1 MLAALVHCAP
11 LLVAHAS
18 GSTNS
23 WRLLLESAISVQDFV
38 MLGVFCACFPPREAR
53 FCFVELW
60 VVVVVVGVFKHLIM
74 SLSREES
81 ALVGVFGFCVFVD
94 PRF

>member
-23 WRLLLESAISVQDFV
+23 WRLLLESAISVGDV
-38 MLGVFCACFPPREAR
+38 ATLRSAAELGVATSPPSS
-53 FCFVELW
+53 
-60 VVVVVVGVFKHLIM
+60 
-74 SLSREES
+74 SLSCWGNTMGNTAEAGRTGHQRGKDAREGG
-81 ALVGVFGFCVFVD
+81 AK
-94 PRF
+94 